1 MGRRYRSIILPLLA
15 GGTALAVCL
24 LALPPAF
31 SIFANGVRF
40 NGVVGNEMSQLSE
53 RTVIYDS
60 RGQVIGR
67 LGLEDRSS
75 VALSDVAPVM
85 VEALLTTED
94 REFYGNA
101 GVDLHAVARAFFKN
115 VNSGSVKEGGSTLT
129 QQLVKNRFFT
139 SPQRTLSRKVREAML
154 SLRLDSEWPKNRIL
168 SEYLNTVYFGQGS
181 YGIQAASE
189 RFFQTI
195 PQDLNL
201 AQAALLAGSIR
212 DPEGNNPFTN
222 PKGALERRSEVLGQM
237 YEVGAITKS
246 ERTFAEASP
255 LPDQRPQS
263 DLRPDNYYVE
273 EVQRRLL
280 NDPRLA
286 DTREERYNLVFR
298 GGLQVETPYD
308 QSMQAKAQSAV
319 NKTIPTSQ
327 FTAAMAVMDPSNGEV
342 KALVAGPGFER
353 SQFNLAT
360 QGARQPGST
369 FKAITLAAAL
379 ENGYSVNDSISGSSP
394 CTVKIDGF
402 APWTTRNAESGGGV
416 LNLRSA
422 TEESVNCAFAR
433 LIAAIGPKKVSEMA
447 RRLGVTHEVP
457 AYPSITL
464 GTIGVSP
471 LEMATVYSTLAAEGI
486 KHDPVFITKL
496 RDRNGRVIFEDREPG
511 KRVLS
516 AEVARTET
524 SILQGV
530 IRSGTGTRAR
540 LAPGDRAVG
549 KGKIERFSAGKT
561 GTTDDKTNAWFVGYT
576 PELVAAVW
584 MGDPAAYTPMTNV
597 GKIGAVYGGTYPA
610 MIWKAFMDAALR
622 GKVVREFAKPNEKL
636 WPTASSITEA
646 GRGARLQLNPSGATG
661 PSGPSGPEGPTA
673 PLVPSTSTTL
683 SPTTTSNPP
692 TTSTIPPPL

>member
-1 MGRRYRSIILPLLA
+1 MARRYTRFILPLMA
-15 GGTALAVCL
+15 GGVALAVCF
-24 LALPPAF
+24 AAIPPAF
-31 SIFANGVRF
+31 TILANGVRF

-53 RTVIYDS
+53 RTVIYDNK
-60 RGQVIGR
+60 GQVIGR

-94 REFYGNA
+94 RNFYGNA
-101 GVDLHAVARAFFKN
+101 GVDLQAVARAFFTN
-115 VNSGSVKEGGSTLT
+115 VNAGSVKEGGSTLT

-168 SEYLNTVYFGQGS
+168 REYLNTVYFGQGS

-201 AQAALLAGSIR
+201 AQAALLAGLIR

-222 PKGALERRSEVLGQM
+222 PKGALARRSEVISQM
-237 YEVGAITKS
+237 YEVGAISKDQ
-246 ERTFAEASP
+246 RTFAEASP
-255 LPDQRPQS
+255 LPDKKPQS

-286 DTREERYNLVFR
+286 ETAQERSKLVFR
-298 GGLQVETPYD
+298 GGLKVYTAYD
-308 QSMQAKAQSAV
+308 QSMQEKAQSAV

-369 FKAITLAAAL
+369 FKVITLATAL
-379 ENGYSVNDSISGSSP
+379 VNGYSVNDSISGLSP
-394 CTVKIDGF
+394 CTVSIDGF
-402 APWTTRNAESGGGV
+402 APWTTRNAEGEGGMYS
-416 LNLRSA
+416 LKSA
-422 TEESVNCAFAR
+422 TQGSVNCAYAR
-433 LIAAIGPKKVSEMA
+433 LIAALGPKKVSEMA
-447 RRLGVTHEVP
+447 TKLGITREVP

-471 LEMATVYSTLAAEGI
+471 LEMATVYSTLAAEGV

-496 RDRNGRVIFEDREPG
+496 KDRNGRVIFVENEPG
-511 KRVLS
+511 KRVLP
-516 AEVARTET
+516 AEIARTET

-540 LAPGDRAVG
+540 LAPGDGAGG
-549 KGKIERFSAGKT
+549 KGKTERFAAGKT

-576 PELVAAVW
+576 PDLVAAVW

-597 GKIGAVYGGTYPA
+597 GSIGAVFGGTYPA

-622 GKVVREFAKPNEKL
+622 GRVVREFAKPNERL
-636 WPTASSITEA
+636 WPAAASITEA
-646 GRGARLQLNPSGATG
+646 GRGARITLEPSGVTG
-661 PSGPSGPEGPTA
+661 PSGPSGPEGPSGV
-673 PLVPSTSTTL
+673 PEPSTSTTL
-683 SPTTTSNPP
+683 SPTTTSFSP
-692 TTSTIPPPL
+692 TTSTILPHL